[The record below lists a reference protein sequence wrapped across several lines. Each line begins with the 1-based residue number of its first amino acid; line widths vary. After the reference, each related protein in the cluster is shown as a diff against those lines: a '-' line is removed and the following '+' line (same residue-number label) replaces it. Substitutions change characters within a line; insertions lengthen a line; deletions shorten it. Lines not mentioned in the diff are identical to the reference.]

1 MFIFGFVLKPA
12 LTSQYPEVFDSPL
25 PPSLWNW
32 SSGFSRNCFFEFQH
46 LPIQNFPRKKTHWTV
61 LASEGIWDPVF
72 IRMISKSA
80 LLIVGLGQKSSS
92 SSGCIV
98 GSSAP
103 LGPTTSTASGGSTSC
118 ISASCGGSTG
128 SARGMAFCFFKA
140 LAKQVFKKTCPFWS
154 LFGFEKTCPFWSLFG
169 FEKTCPFW
177 SLFGFEKTCPFWS
190 LFGFEKT
197 GSSYFSGITPRMFPR
212 WNVGANLWIEF
223 VCNRKF
229 KYVRTSKME
238 VLYKDLLWNGWRHT
252 TALCKCTGW
261 GGSEIPRTTQVF

>member
-1 MFIFGFVLKPA
+1 
-12 LTSQYPEVFDSPL
+12 
-25 PPSLWNW
+25 
-32 SSGFSRNCFFEFQH
+32 
-46 LPIQNFPRKKTHWTV
+46 
-61 LASEGIWDPVF
+61 
-72 IRMISKSA
+72 MISKSA

-169 FEKTCPFW
+169 FEKT
-177 SLFGFEKTCPFWS
+177 
-190 LFGFEKT
+190 

-229 KYVRTSKME
+229 KYVRVKWKFCTRICSETAGGTQQLCVNARAEEVRRFREQPRFFKLIYLGSTLAKIRKTVLPTNPPMLCFSKLFGVNPCE
-238 VLYKDLLWNGWRHT
+238 HKIDLNSHKFHLCFFHT
-252 TALCKCTGW
+252 FVW
-261 GGSEIPRTTQVF
+261 GQPLRI